1 MHLTIENPDG
11 GFHLVFT
18 SSSTTQRREVT
29 YCEVQKVAATAY
41 EKNVESEISFK
52 WFDLMLLT
60 CLTCIILHSVH
71 HESFACI
78 LDLCYK
84 DSAYLPVDNLEISLQ
99 PI

>member
-1 MHLTIENPDG
+1 MVDFILSL
-11 GFHLVFT
+11 LV
-18 SSSTTQRREVT
+18 QAQPNREKLHIVK
-29 YCEVQKVAATAY
+29 VQKVAATAY